1 MSALHGR
8 LREIHRSSSEVGG
21 RSPVCVDVSVTAGT
35 AETAS
40 FFITMRHL
48 RGVVEAHDGIQF
60 TGIGKGVGASV
71 QLANGRVAYRV
82 LRRRFGS
89 RGRGRR

>member
-1 MSALHGR
+1 MSALHVHGR
-8 LREIHRSSSEVGG
+8 LREILRSNSEVGG

-48 RGVVEAHDGIQF
+48 RGVVEAHDGIQLTAYSARMAPRVNF
-60 TGIGKGVGASV
+60 G
-71 QLANGRVAYRV
+71 GR
-82 LRRRFGS
+82 
-89 RGRGRR
+89 